1 MCARERERVCVCAC
15 ACACA
20 RVCERVKVADDDNND
35 IDGMYIRVHS

>member
-1 MCARERERVCVCAC
+1 MRVRVRV
-15 ACACA
+15 